1 MHQGATWDDR
11 GDNKNV
17 TPREEMNTSQTWQVV
32 SQQSNATKC
41 GQITDD
47 LSLLLKKT
55 LRLVLNTL
63 KIAGKKKKKRLHS
76 PLLHIGTVTHLVDSI
91 SPLTRVA

>member
-63 KIAGKKKKKRLHS
+63 KIAGKKKKNDFT
-76 PLLHIGTVTHLVDSI
+76 LLSFILALS
-91 SPLTRVA
+91 LTWSTQSRR

>member
-47 LSLLLKKT
+47 LSLLLKKDAPS
-55 LRLVLNTL
+55 RSKHFENRR
-63 KIAGKKKKKRLHS
+63 KAKKKRLHS
-76 PLLHIGTVTHLVDSI
+76 PLLHISTVTHLVDSI

>member
-63 KIAGKKKKKRLHS
+63 KIAGKQKKNDFT
-76 PLLHIGTVTHLVDSI
+76 LLSFILALS
-91 SPLTRVA
+91 LTWSTQSRR